1 MKRLVTVVW
10 DADGVEHEADLMG
23 VDLADLL
30 AQLDGESQTLVTVL
44 SGDGHAA
51 CGGDA
56 RSGVVMYATL
66 DGERFYQ
73 LIGGASSAD
82 DGDLWVVAGGQ
93 AGTYP
98 ARCVVS
104 VDDAMSALLWFAERG
119 ELLPGASW
127 EPS

>member
-10 DADGVEHEADLMG
+10 DADGVEHEADLVG
-23 VDLADLL
+23 VDLAGLL

-44 SGDGHAA
+44 SGDAHAA

-73 LIGGASSAD
+73 LINASSAD
-82 DGDLWVVAGGQ
+82 DGDLCVVAGGQ

-127 EPS
+127 ESS